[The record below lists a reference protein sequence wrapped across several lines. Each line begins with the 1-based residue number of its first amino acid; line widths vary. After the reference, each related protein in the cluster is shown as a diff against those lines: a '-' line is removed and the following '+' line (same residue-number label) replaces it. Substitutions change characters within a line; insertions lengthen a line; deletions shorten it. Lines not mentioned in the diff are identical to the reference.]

1 MEQRPLRACFDAGGA
16 GAQNP
21 RVGPVMEVPM
31 RGGRLQSWRGQP
43 ERWSSLQLES
53 LAHTVG
59 LGCGACFHATAAT
72 WLHQLGS
79 SPPCVGRMHA
89 GAACK
94 RSNGL
99 WAQHL
104 EKCWG
109 KTQVGLTW
117 DSRHEGLGGEM
128 EMCKQQGKQ
137 VRRGEGKQAVDSL
150 DSLGKTLEGH
160 SGRVTR
166 VLWMECLLGEKC
178 LFL

>member
-1 MEQRPLRACFDAGGA
+1 MKGGKFHQGCSNAANHVPDA
-16 GAQNP
+16 
-21 RVGPVMEVPM
+21 
-31 RGGRLQSWRGQP
+31 
-43 ERWSSLQLES
+43 S
-53 LAHTVG
+53 LAFAAHM
-59 LGCGACFHATAAT
+59 LSCAFHVCA
-72 WLHQLGS
+72 LQRDQS
-79 SPPCVGRMHA
+79 RGRSVRT
-89 GAACK
+89 GNSKPWCK
-94 RSNGL
+94 RLNGL

-166 VLWMECLLGEKC
+166 VLWMECLL
-178 LFL
+178 